1 MQELIQ
7 TDQSRHRLFMPIH
20 ISYLA
25 EEIEGAARGV
35 RVIVPMAGTSQAQR
49 GSLCALVDIDGLPQA
64 DALTERLLSAMQ
76 RTYYT
81 ERGTQSHVIM
91 ETVRKAKLMLDS
103 EAERM
108 GGPWRA
114 GVVCI
119 GIMSDRIALT
129 GLGSTFALVS
139 ADGGAVS
146 VHPPERLADH
156 MAGKSSQALDLWPL
170 HRQKLD
176 GPAALLAGS
185 GRWLDLVA
193 VRTLAATAA
202 YVDAGSCVD
211 AAEGL
216 REQAGAEDVPGFVL
230 VIDGDTAPPAAGD
243 EPPPGPAPD
252 KPQPGGGLPTAVHAT
267 PPVVSAP
274 PPEPAAEAPPASPP
288 EEEPNVPPAA
298 GAALPEQGGQVAPH
312 MPYAAPAQP
321 AGMTATAPDANAT
334 AASIG
339 ETSAR
344 LAAGAAAGAR
354 VGLSR
359 ARDFLGS
366 MLPESVP
373 ATEPA
378 PYVVQTAGA
387 SVAGDMPAPPPR
399 VRPAPAPFVP
409 PDPASG
415 SRARIFISA
424 AVIILVL
431 VPAIVAAVLWQRGA
445 VGRAEADSL
454 LNVAE
459 ARLASAR
466 DALDQGDSDVARQML
481 TEADAYVSRAEED
494 HGSSARS
501 TDLRRQIA
509 EERKTVEQVTPLY
522 GLTMPLI
529 RFAPDAEPQ
538 QVMVMGQDIYV
549 LDTGRNVVV
558 AYRLT
563 PDGEALADPV
573 EGQVVLRSGD
583 VVDGVTAGPLLDLA
597 WQAPV
602 PGFDDKSSLLVLD
615 ANNTVFR
622 YNQQVD
628 GASVVDFGAER
639 TWEQAAQIE
648 TFLGRLYVTDVG
660 ANQIYRYDPGRY
672 DQPSNWF
679 APETAVNLAGL
690 KSMRIDGDI
699 WLLLENGTVLR
710 YHQGE
715 QMPYSLDNSVAAPA
729 KPADLW
735 VGQGGDETLYLGDA
749 LAERILVFDKQSGEY
764 LEQFQAA
771 EGTPLNGLRSLFVDA
786 IHSTQYILTD
796 SSLYQ
801 ERLPK

>member
-1 MQELIQ
+1 
-7 TDQSRHRLFMPIH
+7 MPIH
-20 ISYLA
+20 VSYLA
-25 EEIEGAARGV
+25 EEIDGAARGV
-35 RVIVPMAGTSQAQR
+35 RVIVPMEGTSQAQR
-49 GSLCALVDIDGLPQA
+49 GSLCALVDVAGIAQA
-64 DALTERLLSAMQ
+64 DSLTDRLLSALQ

-91 ETVRKAKLMLDS
+91 ETVRKAKLMLES
-103 EAERM
+103 ETAQTA
-108 GGPWRA
+108 GPWRA
-114 GVVCI
+114 GVVCV
-119 GIMSDRIALT
+119 GIMSDRIAVA

-146 VHPPERLADH
+146 VHPPERLAEH
-156 MAGKSSQALDLWPL
+156 MAGKPMKSLELWPL

-176 GPAALLAGS
+176 GPATLLAGS
-185 GRWLDLVA
+185 SRWLDLVA

-202 YVDAGSCVD
+202 YVDAGNCVD

-230 VIDGDTAPPAAGD
+230 VIDSDGAPPAAGD
-243 EPPPGPAPD
+243 EPPPPPSAPTPG
-252 KPQPGGGLPTAVHAT
+252 KPPGGGGLPTAVNAS

-274 PPEPAAEAPPASPP
+274 PPEAEDLPPAKAPD
-288 EEEPNVPPAA
+288 EPASTQPTATIA
-298 GAALPEQGGQVAPH
+298 TAALAGQAYARAD
-312 MPYAAPAQP
+312 YAAPAQP
-321 AGMTATAPDANAT
+321 DGAASSAAATAAPDAPG
-334 AASIG
+334 ASASLG

-344 LAAGAAAGAR
+344 LAAGAAVGAR

-366 MLPESVP
+366 MLPDSVP
-373 ATEPA
+373 ATEMA
-378 PYVVQTAGA
+378 PVAMQAAASAGGMA
-387 SVAGDMPAPPPR
+387 DIPAPPPK
-399 VRPAPAPFVP
+399 VRPATEPFVP

-415 SRARIFISA
+415 SRARILISA

-431 VPAIVAAVLWQRGA
+431 VPAVVAAVLWQRGA

-466 DALDQGDSDVARQML
+466 SALDQSDNEVARQML
-481 TEADAYVSRAEED
+481 TEAEEYVLRAEED
-494 HGSSARS
+494 FGSSTRS
-501 TDLRRQIA
+501 AELRSQIA
-509 EERKTVEQVTPLY
+509 QERKAVERVAPLY
-522 GLTMPLI
+522 GLTTPLI

-538 QVMVMGQDIYV
+538 QVMVAGQDIYV
-549 LDTGRNVVV
+549 LDTGRNVVT

-563 PDGEALADPV
+563 ADGEALADAA
-573 EGQVVLRSGD
+573 EGQVVLRSGA
-583 VVDGVTAGPLLDLA
+583 VVDGVTAGPLIDLA

-615 ANNTVFR
+615 ANNNVFR

-628 GASVVDFGAER
+628 GASVVEFGAER
-639 TWEQAAQIE
+639 NWQQASQIE

-672 DQPSNWF
+672 DQPSEWF
-679 APETAVNLAGL
+679 VPETAVNLAGL
-690 KSMRIDGDI
+690 KSMRIDSDI
-699 WLLLENGTVLR
+699 WLLFENGTVLR
-710 YHQGE
+710 YRQGE

-729 KPADLW
+729 EPADLW
-735 VGQGGDETLYLGDA
+735 VGDVGDETIYLGDA
-749 LAERILVFDKQSGEY
+749 LAERILVFDKATGEY

-796 SSLYQ
+796 SNLFQ
-801 ERLPK
+801 ERLPQ

>member
-1 MQELIQ
+1 
-7 TDQSRHRLFMPIH
+7 MPIH
-20 ISYLA
+20 VSYLA
-25 EEIEGAARGV
+25 EEIDGAARGV
-35 RVIVPMAGTSQAQR
+35 RVIVPMEGTSQAQR
-49 GSLCALVDIDGLPQA
+49 GSLCALVDVAGIPQA
-64 DALTERLLSAMQ
+64 DALTDRLLSAMQ

-91 ETVRKAKLMLDS
+91 ETVRKVKLMLES
-103 EAERM
+103 ETAQSA
-108 GGPWRA
+108 GPWRA
-114 GVVCI
+114 GVVCV
-119 GIMSDRIALT
+119 GIMSDRIAVA

-146 VHPPERLADH
+146 VHPPERLAEH
-156 MAGKSSQALDLWPL
+156 MAGKPMKSLELWPL

-185 GRWLDLVA
+185 SRWLDLVA

-202 YVDAGSCVD
+202 YVDAGNCVD

-230 VIDGDTAPPAAGD
+230 VIDSDAAPPAAGD
-243 EPPPGPAPD
+243 EPPPPPDGPAPA
-252 KPQPGGGLPTAVHAT
+252 KPPGGGGLPTAVNAS

-274 PPEPAAEAPPASPP
+274 PPEPETAADLPPADAPAEPP
-288 EEEPNVPPAA
+288 DEPASTQPAA
-298 GAALPEQGGQVAPH
+298 AVATAALAGQAYARAD
-312 MPYAAPAQP
+312 YAAPAQHGGV
-321 AGMTATAPDANAT
+321 ASASAIATAPDT
-334 AASIG
+334 AGTSASIG

-344 LAAGAAAGAR
+344 LAAGAAEGAR
-354 VGLSR
+354 VGLNR

-373 ATEPA
+373 ATETA
-378 PYVVQTAGA
+378 PVAMQAAASAGGMA
-387 SVAGDMPAPPPR
+387 SIPAPPPK
-399 VRPAPAPFVP
+399 VRPATEPFVP

-415 SRARIFISA
+415 SRARMLISA

-431 VPAIVAAVLWQRGA
+431 VPAIVAAVLWQRSA
-445 VGRAEADSL
+445 VGRAEADAI

-466 DALDQGDSDVARQML
+466 DALDQDDPEVARQML
-481 TEADAYVSRAEED
+481 TDAEGYVGQAEDEF
-494 HGSSARS
+494 GTSPRSAELRS
-501 TDLRRQIA
+501 QIA
-509 EERKTVEQVTPLY
+509 QERKAVERVAPLY
-522 GLTMPLI
+522 GLTTPLI

-538 QVMVMGQDIYV
+538 QVMVAGQDIYV
-549 LDTGRNVVV
+549 LDTGRNAVT

-563 PDGEALADPV
+563 SDGEALADPA

-615 ANNTVFR
+615 ANNNVFR

-628 GASVVDFGAER
+628 GASVVEFGAAR
-639 TWEQAAQIE
+639 NWQQASQIE

-672 DQPSNWF
+672 EEPTNWF
-679 APETAVNLAGL
+679 LPETVVNLAGL
-690 KSMRIDGDI
+690 KSMRIDSDI
-699 WLLLENGTVLR
+699 WLLFENGTVLR
-710 YHQGE
+710 YRQGE
-715 QMPYSLDNSVAAPA
+715 QMPYSLDNSVTAPA
-729 KPADLW
+729 EPADIW
-735 VGQGGDETLYLGDA
+735 VGDVGDETIYLGDA
-749 LAERILVFDKQSGEY
+749 LAERILVFDKATGEY

-771 EGTPLNGLRSLFVDA
+771 EGTPLNGLRSLFVDT

-796 SSLYQ
+796 SNLFQ
-801 ERLPK
+801 ERLPQ

>member
-1 MQELIQ
+1 
-7 TDQSRHRLFMPIH
+7 MPIH

-49 GSLCALVDIDGLPQA
+49 GSLCALVDIDGIPQA

-91 ETVRKAKLMLDS
+91 ETVRKVKLML
-103 EAERM
+103 EGETERM

-129 GLGSTFALVS
+129 GLGSTFALVA

-230 VIDGDTAPPAAGD
+230 VIDGDTAAPAGGD
-243 EPPPGPAPD
+243 EPPPPGPAPD
-252 KPQPGGGLPTAVHAT
+252 RPHPGSGLPTAVNAS

-274 PPEPAAEAPPASPP
+274 PPEPEGADEAPPTPP
-288 EEEPNVPPAA
+288 PDDEPTVPPAA
-298 GAALPEQGGQVAPH
+298 SIAFSVPGGQAAQPR
-312 MPYAAPAQP
+312 PYSPPAQP
-321 AGMTATAPDANAT
+321 AGTTATTADVNAGT
-334 AASIG
+334 ASLG

-366 MLPESVP
+366 MLPENVP

-378 PYVVQTAGA
+378 SFAVQAAGT
-387 SVAGDMPAPPPR
+387 SVAGEMPAPPPR
-399 VRPAPAPFVP
+399 VRPAPEPFVP

-445 VGRAEADSL
+445 VGRAEADTL

-466 DALDQGDSDVARQML
+466 DALDQDDTDVAREML
-481 TEADAYVSRAEED
+481 TGAEQAVAQAED
-494 HGSSARS
+494 DYGSSARS

-509 EERKTVEQVTPLY
+509 QERKAVERVAPLY
-522 GLTMPLI
+522 GLTVPLI
-529 RFAPDAEPQ
+529 SFAPDAEPQ

-549 LDTGRNVVV
+549 LDTGRNAVM

-563 PDGEALADPV
+563 PDGEALAEPA

-583 VVDGVTAGPLLDLA
+583 VVDGVTIGPLLDLA

-602 PGFDDKSSLLVLD
+602 PGFDDKSSLMVLD
-615 ANNTVFR
+615 ANNNVFR

-628 GASVVDFGAER
+628 GASIVDFGAGR
-639 TWEQAAQIE
+639 NWVQAAQIE

-690 KSMRIDGDI
+690 KDMRIDGDI
-699 WLLLENGTVLR
+699 WLLFENGNVLR

-715 QMPYSLDNSVAAPA
+715 QMPYSLDTTVLAPA

-735 VGQGGDETLYLGDA
+735 VGQGSDEALYLGDA

-801 ERLPK
+801 ERLPQ